1 MEEFELLSKME
12 RVEAPSGFEQKVM
25 AQLSLRKRKHL
36 RTRRLGFSLAGACAA
51 LAVVV
56 LVLNV
61 AELPQ
66 KETQALAKYDK
77 MEESAVLRP
86 APRWNRLDTIPIT
99 ESVNYSGE
107 VQNVSRQARTI
118 YILEQV
124 SDRADT
130 KIFY

>member
-1 MEEFELLSKME
+1 MEEFDLLSKME

-36 RTRRLGFSLAGACAA
+36 RTRRLGFSLAGACAT

-61 AELPQ
+61 FELPQ
-66 KETQALAKYDK
+66 KETQALAEFDK
-77 MEESAVLRP
+77 MEESAVLKT

-99 ESVNYSGE
+99 ESVNYTGE

-124 SDRADT
+124 SDRTDT

>member
-12 RVEAPSGFEQKVM
+12 RVEAPPGFEQKVM

-36 RTRRLGFSLAGACAA
+36 RTKRIGFSLVGACAA

-61 AELPQ
+61 SQLPQ
-66 KETQALAKYDK
+66 KETQQLAEFDK
-77 MEESAVLRP
+77 SEPAVLRP
-86 APRWNRLDTIPIT
+86 ATRWNRLDTIPIT

-107 VQNVSRQARTI
+107 VQNVSRKARTI

-124 SDRADT
+124 SDRTDT